1 MLIKVNL
8 RGMRHFVRHGK
19 KPALMCD
26 LAMGDPGLFMS
37 MFIKEG
43 VGIRILTFGTWLM
56 GEMSTLRHRPMRVS
70 VLSGSIGLLQLGVQ
84 VTRDLQRYL
93 SVFVKSS
100 LPRARGSAPFAS
112 IEHMFDT

>member
-8 RGMRHFVRHGK
+8 RGTQHFVRHGK

-26 LAMGDPGLFMS
+26 LPMNDLDLFMS

-43 VGIRILTFGTWLM
+43 VGIHTSTFGTWLM
-56 GEMSTLRHRPMRVS
+56 EETPTLRHRPMRVS
-70 VLSGSIGLLQLGVQ
+70 VSSGSIGLMQLGVQ
-84 VTRDLQRYL
+84 VTRDSQRY
-93 SVFVKSS
+93 SPVFVKSL
-100 LPRARGSAPFAS
+100 LPRASAPFAS